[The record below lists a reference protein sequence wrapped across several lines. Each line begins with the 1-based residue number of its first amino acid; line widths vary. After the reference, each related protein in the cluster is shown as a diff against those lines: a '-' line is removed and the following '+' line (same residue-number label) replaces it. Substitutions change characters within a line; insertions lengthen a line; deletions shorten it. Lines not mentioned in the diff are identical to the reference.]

1 MNDNNKAIVTEHLLI
16 DALLTD
22 NLTWD
27 MFGGVRHIERNVGTF
42 AKMGEDKKLRVA
54 QFIGQMP
61 CIDQAYLE
69 MAATAL
75 YKQFLPPSSTGL
87 PHPRNVHSSLQV
99 WLGYKQPYNRFF
111 VDKEVATRDLTHRE
125 WMKKIVQYIPVHR
138 DVFLEMVQLK
148 IPLPFEFLLIRHQ
161 LKAPPVSTAQVSTN
175 PLAVDPVHR
184 REGISHWIDAVASP
198 WFALLNPDVK
208 VAWGMF
214 PPYKFYTDR
223 KTKTKVFRVYNILKT
238 LGGNG
243 KVVLQ
248 VATPEYPSQLEK
260 NPDMDKTKRLMI
272 PFCTKEEGEI
282 DIVPV
287 KKYYSINTIKT
298 YDGNP
303 EMESKFLL
311 PLGWFSF
318 RPSLS
323 VVQ

>member
-1 MNDNNKAIVTEHLLI
+1 MNNNKAIVTEHLLI

-42 AKMGEDKKLRVA
+42 AKQGEDKKLKVA
-54 QFIGQMP
+54 RFIGQMP
-61 CIDQAYLE
+61 CVDDKYLE
-69 MAATAL
+69 VAATAL
-75 YKQFLPPSSTGL
+75 YKQFLPPSPSGL

-99 WLGYKQPYNRFF
+99 CLEYQQPYNGFF
-111 VDKEVATRDLTHRE
+111 LDKDVATRSLTHRE
-125 WMKKIVQYIPVHR
+125 WMKKIIQYIPVHR
-138 DVFLEMVQLK
+138 DVFLQMVQLK
-148 IPLPFEFLLIRHQ
+148 IPLPVEFLLIRHQ
-161 LKAPPVSTAQVSTN
+161 LMAPPTSQVSTN
-175 PLAVDPVHR
+175 PFAVDPAQMK
-184 REGISHWIDAVASP
+184 EGISHWIDAVASP

-208 VAWGMF
+208 KAWGVF

-223 KTKTKVFRVYNILKT
+223 ETRTKVFRVYNILKT

-243 KVVLQ
+243 KVVVQ
-248 VATPEYPSQLEK
+248 VATPEYPSLLEK

-272 PFCTKEEGEI
+272 PFSTEKGDET

-287 KKYYSINTIKT
+287 RKYYSMSTVKR

-318 RPSLS
+318 RPSPS
-323 VVQ
+323 TT